1 VSFLEYKKI
10 SGLRLNIVKT
20 VFVPL
25 FKQEVVEVR
34 ARLHA
39 FAHTWGD
46 FCIAGKAKYLGGYLG
61 PEAGNAS
68 WVGPLAKYLD
78 RVKQWALLPIGLA
91 HTLEAYRLY
100 IASVLSFVA
109 QFMSIPAEFKA
120 AEALAVKR
128 LFPGSKDWISAAA
141 LHSAKRLSL
150 PCNLVNLES
159 IAIASQA
166 RMAMHEDFVNG
177 GLRVEARADSL
188 TRTFGVADNMERAW
202 TWRSWLETSIVL
214 RLRASLGTVLRLE
227 AGSNAPH
234 ALARPRG
241 DYILAEFRAGW
252 QARAYALHR
261 GDCPTP
267 LLRHARRRL
276 DRWRVAALPGHRTAR
291 LLQGLAEI
299 KSLVPPRALAAKIR
313 AAFNG
318 WPTTWRFQQNGRC
331 CLNCGVGQ
339 DSIEHYSVC
348 AEYHRLCGRYLAL
361 HRPVVDELGAFLGLH
376 RTSCEELAKR
386 ALAFYALYR
395 TFNGVRCGLLRPAEG
410 ADAFRAFLQE
420 GVRGHPAASALLRSN
435 V

>member
-1 VSFLEYKKI
+1 
-10 SGLRLNIVKT
+10 
-20 VFVPL
+20 
-25 FKQEVVEVR
+25 
-34 ARLHA
+34 
-39 FAHTWGD
+39 
-46 FCIAGKAKYLGGYLG
+46 
-61 PEAGNAS
+61 
-68 WVGPLAKYLD
+68 
-78 RVKQWALLPIGLA
+78 
-91 HTLEAYRLY
+91 
-100 IASVLSFVA
+100 
-109 QFMSIPAEFKA
+109 
-120 AEALAVKR
+120 
-128 LFPGSKDWISAAA
+128 
-141 LHSAKRLSL
+141 
-150 PCNLVNLES
+150 
-159 IAIASQA
+159 
-166 RMAMHEDFVNG
+166 MAMHEDFAGG
-177 GLRVEARADSL
+177 GLKVAARTDL
-188 TRTFGVADNMERAW
+188 LLRLFGHADNMERAW
-202 TWRSWLETSIVL
+202 TWRLWLGSSVIV
-214 RLRASLGTVLRLE
+214 RLRTSLGVMLRME
-227 AGSNAPH
+227 AGSAVPRP
-234 ALARPRG
+234 LARPCG
-241 DYILAEFRAGW
+241 DYDPAQFKAGW

-276 DRWRVAALPGHRTAR
+276 DRWRVAALPGHRAAR

-361 HRPVVDELGAFLGLH
+361 RRPVVDELGFFLGLH